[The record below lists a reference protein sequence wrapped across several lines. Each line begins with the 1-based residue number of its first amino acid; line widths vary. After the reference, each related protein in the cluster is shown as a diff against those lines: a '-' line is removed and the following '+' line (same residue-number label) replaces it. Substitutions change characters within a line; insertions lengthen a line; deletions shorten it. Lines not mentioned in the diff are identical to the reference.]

1 MHQATQTVQDQPV
14 ALDTSVSIA
23 NPALPPPAN
32 LCLQPKSPDKPHQH
46 HESGQTTDGKPVA
59 SIQQPVLASYNNE
72 RTACPEAANP
82 MSAEES
88 TCAVPARPK
97 ADDYTAPA
105 KQHSPLG
112 MEASVT
118 CKDAGVGSKPVTG
131 GQEHKSHQVEADA
144 KGSISPS
151 DVPLQPGILLSCH
164 GGPAPAAASTLSPTP
179 LYGIMANNSMLVM
192 KPSGPG
198 YIADGPFELL
208 LSRQTPVTAS
218 MPCSALKKHPTST
231 VLTTPAAA
239 VNMVHAA
246 STTMFTPTTQPAAA
260 PLSCK
265 LPQAQAADPAPQQQL
280 SAKFSHSK
288 SIAAHAVHIVANK
301 AEGREGKPT
310 DDISAADDMSELE
323 LDTDIATDML
333 VTTQATSF
341 SAAAASQSRAHKLK
355 CPPADDLLGLTI
367 SAVSPFKKQKTG
379 GVPACG
385 PCFHQGLAEKDSSK
399 LQGEYAMI
407 SSTQPES
414 AASLSSLR
422 NVPGSRKATH
432 ACASSPPMPVTVTGT
447 DAQRLLHSTP
457 GTSLPKLVQ
466 TVRGGMTAR
475 LLDAT
480 STSAVPGLPSS
491 GALAISLKIPATLA
505 ASQQTASLQAG
516 TAAGMLHS
524 SKQKLPVLLQAD
536 TAAAQEMSPISTPSE
551 SSMPVDQ
558 ARLSI
563 VGQPHHDMTH
573 ARLAPPGHV
582 QKPAQS
588 PVSLSSSKVVALK
601 AGSTGTH
608 TTSHTY
614 DTVLITEQR
623 ASSISKYKP
632 IIEEVPCEPVHL
644 RGSGAEQAAEAVLPT
659 PPTKT
664 FDTNSDDDCAPNTKA
679 PADKPRMDTQ
689 HIRDAELQQR
699 KAGTESQPPAELLS
713 GAADYDRQ
721 TEQLGGMHDRCSML
735 ARADHPQAIN
745 HASTTKQAAASA
757 MGDIFSSFSA
767 FDDMSDVED
776 EDEPP
781 SATTSTMDAHAGN
794 TFHGCYEALLSE
806 HSWEV

>member
-1 MHQATQTVQDQPV
+1 
-14 ALDTSVSIA
+14 
-23 NPALPPPAN
+23 
-32 LCLQPKSPDKPHQH
+32 
-46 HESGQTTDGKPVA
+46 
-59 SIQQPVLASYNNE
+59 
-72 RTACPEAANP
+72 
-82 MSAEES
+82 MSTEES

-97 ADDYTAPA
+97 ADDYMAPA

-112 MEASVT
+112 MEASGT
-118 CKDAGVGSKPVTG
+118 CKDAEVSSKPVTG
-131 GQEHKSHQVEADA
+131 GQEHKSHQLEADA
-144 KGSISPS
+144 KGSISPP
-151 DVPLQPGILLSCH
+151 DVPLQPGILLNCH
-164 GGPAPAAASTLSPTP
+164 EGSAPGAASTLSPTP
-179 LYGIMANNSMLVM
+179 LSGTMANNSMLVM

-198 YIADGPFELL
+198 YIADGPSELL
-208 LSRQTPVTAS
+208 LSRQTPLTPS
-218 MPCSALKKHPTST
+218 WPCSALKHPTST

-260 PLSCK
+260 PLNCE
-265 LPQAQAADPAPQQQL
+265 LPLAQAADPAPQQQL

-301 AEGREGKPT
+301 AEGREGKPA

-323 LDTDIATDML
+323 LDTDTATDML

-341 SAAAASQSRAHKLK
+341 SAAAASQSRAHMLK

-367 SAVSPFKKQKTG
+367 PAVPPFKKQKTG
-379 GVPACG
+379 GLPACG
-385 PCFHQGLAEKDSSK
+385 PCFHQGLAEKDSSQQ
-399 LQGEYAMI
+399 QGEYAMI

-414 AASLSSLR
+414 AASLVRLSSLC

-447 DAQRLLHSTP
+447 DGQHLLHSSP

-475 LLDAT
+475 LLNAT

-491 GALAISLKIPATLA
+491 GALAISLNIPATLA

-536 TAAAQEMSPISTPSE
+536 TAAAQEMSPISTPSD

-563 VGQPHHDMTH
+563 VGQPHHDVTH
-573 ARLAPPGHV
+573 ARLVPPGHV

-588 PVSLSSSKVVALK
+588 PVSLFSSKVVALK

-608 TTSHTY
+608 TTSHTF
-614 DTVLITEQR
+614 DRVLITEQR

-644 RGSGAEQAAEAVLPT
+644 HGSGAEHAAEAVLPT
-659 PPTKT
+659 PPTKM
-664 FDTNSDDDCAPNTKA
+664 FDTDGDDDCAPNAKA
-679 PADKPRMDTQ
+679 PTDKARMDTQ
-689 HIRDAELQQR
+689 HTRDAGLQQR

-713 GAADYDRQ
+713 GAADNGRQ

-735 ARADHPQAIN
+735 AQAHHPQATN

-767 FDDMSDVED
+767 FDDMSDGED

-794 TFHGCYEALLSE
+794 TLHGCYEALLSE
-806 HSWEV
+806 PSWEV